1 VAVRSSKEQTTRR
14 RTARGTPATR
24 GREPSTRTAK
34 VTVTVPGDVLEAAA
48 AQVQA
53 GGAPSL
59 SAYVSR
65 ALAAQVQADE
75 ERSAL
80 LAFLDRL
87 DEELGPPTEA
97 DYAWACEFASQ

>member
-1 VAVRSSKEQTTRR
+1 VRRNPSSS
-14 RTARGTPATR
+14 
-24 GREPSTRTAK
+24 GRETPVKTAK

-48 AQVQA
+48 AQVQS

-65 ALAAQVQADE
+65 ALAAQVAADE
-75 ERSAL
+75 ERGAY

-87 DEELGPPTEA
+87 DQELGPPTEA
-97 DYAWACEFASQ
+97 DYEWARQFASQ